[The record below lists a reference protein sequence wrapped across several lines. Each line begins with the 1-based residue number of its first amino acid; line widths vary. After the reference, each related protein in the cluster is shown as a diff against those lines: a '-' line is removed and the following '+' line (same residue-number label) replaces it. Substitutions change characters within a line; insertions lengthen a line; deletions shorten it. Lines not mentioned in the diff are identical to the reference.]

1 MRTIHKRVR
10 LLSLFCIAAL
20 CIACAGQTSPTP
32 GAAAP
37 SLALPT
43 LEGDR
48 VRLADFQGKVV
59 LVNFW
64 ASWCEPCVR
73 EMPRLQQWHEQYSDD
88 GLVVLGVN
96 TLYQD
101 SQPEVEAFVQKLGVT
116 YPMLLDAEG
125 EQSRRW
131 LAQPL
136 PRSYIIDRQGV
147 VRWTRLGEVTEDN
160 FEAHIAPLL
169 REAP

>member
-1 MRTIHKRVR
+1 MVQKLVR
-10 LLSLFCIAAL
+10 LFSLLCIAVL
-20 CIACAGQTSPTP
+20 CVACAGQASPVP

-43 LEGDR
+43 LAGDT
-48 VRLADFQGKVV
+48 VRLDDFAGKVV
-59 LVNFW
+59 LINFW

-73 EMPRLQQWHEQYSDD
+73 EMPRLQQWYEQYGDD

-101 SQPEVEAFVQKLGVT
+101 SRTEMEAFVQQFEIT

-136 PRSYIIDRQGV
+136 PRSYVVDRQGV
-147 VRWTRLGEVTEDN
+147 VRWTRLGEVTEES
-160 FEAHIAPLL
+160 FEENIAPLL